1 MTTTWTRD
9 LPEKTTR
16 ERDCSMAVI
25 KRLERFP
32 FVVKTPLVAPTP
44 HGAKDLLG
52 PVEFFRQP
60 FPRTKYA
67 IWMFQ
72 DQDAQARFLDVYIG
86 EKLK

>member
-25 KRLERFP
+25 KHLERYP
-32 FVVKTPLVAPTP
+32 FVVKTPLAAPTP
-44 HGAKDLLG
+44 PIAKQTLG
-52 PVEFFRQP
+52 GVEFFRQP

-72 DQDAQARFLDVYIG
+72 DPETQTRFLEVYVG